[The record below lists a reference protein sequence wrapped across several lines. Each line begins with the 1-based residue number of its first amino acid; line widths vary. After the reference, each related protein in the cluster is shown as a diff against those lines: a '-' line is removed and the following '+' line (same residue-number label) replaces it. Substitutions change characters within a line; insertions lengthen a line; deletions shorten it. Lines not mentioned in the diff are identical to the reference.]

1 MKSYYNIH
9 VNYHILVFS
18 RFPSFS
24 GQFTVDNF
32 SKCFKYT
39 ENKKIKAISVN
50 HRRKKDFNIFQY
62 DIKQLLQKAYNL

>member
-9 VNYHILVFS
+9 VNYNILVFS
-18 RFPSFS
+18 RFSSFS

-39 ENKKIKAISVN
+39 ENKKIKQFQLIIEEKS
-50 HRRKKDFNIFQY
+50 FQY
-62 DIKQLLQKAYNL
+62 IPI